1 MTYFTSKTPLITDSW
16 TYGGNYFKNPG
27 ENHLGYTNNHTH
39 LHKYQGK
46 WYIFYQTNLL
56 EPLLGSNAGFR
67 CIFADEIEVDEKN
80 VVIHECIPT
89 RKGVSAIKNLNP
101 YIVQSAATSSAT
113 LGILY
118 QQTAEA
124 GHMVATVGTPC
135 ITAEMPTEGIIEL
148 RNAEFS
154 GNANTLKCRLKGDG
168 SVSLRLN
175 DKDSADIMTI
185 TSTGDDWQDR
195 IATMT
200 SSLSGTHTIYLILKG
215 NVQFD
220 TWQFVGDPMDG
231 INTLP
236 SDKRQVERIYDL
248 QGHSLSSIPQ
258 GSPSL
263 YIVNGKKQLFK

>member
-1 MTYFTSKTPLITDSW
+1 
-16 TYGGNYFKNPG
+16 
-27 ENHLGYTNNHTH
+27 
-39 LHKYQGK
+39 
-46 WYIFYQTNLL
+46 
-56 EPLLGSNAGFR
+56 
-67 CIFADEIEVDEKN
+67 
-80 VVIHECIPT
+80 
-89 RKGVSAIKNLNP
+89 
-101 YIVQSAATSSAT
+101 
-113 LGILY
+113 
-118 QQTAEA
+118 
-124 GHMVATVGTPC
+124 
-135 ITAEMPTEGIIEL
+135 
-148 RNAEFS
+148 
-154 GNANTLKCRLKGDG
+154 
-168 SVSLRLN
+168 
-175 DKDSADIMTI
+175 MTI

-195 IATMT
+195 IATTT